1 VADRATLPAG
11 RATVGRHARRSV
23 RRRPAPGPL
32 LLRQIRHQNL
42 LFWRSPISAF
52 FTLLFPLVFLLLFN
66 ALQGDQT
73 IESRDGI
80 RFAQFFTPGILAFAV
95 VSACYTNLATSVPIN
110 RDEGVL
116 KRVRGTPL
124 PPWIYVAARVGSAV
138 WVAVLSAVLMVAVGV
153 ALFHVEVLWHLLPAA
168 VVTLLLGAA
177 CFCACGL
184 AVASLCPSGEAAPA
198 VANFTILPVVFVSD
212 IFYPL
217 DQVPTW
223 LQVAGSIFPVK
234 HFALAVQADFNP
246 FTQGSGFFWGHLAVI
261 AVWLVAASVVAL
273 RTFRW
278 EPGISTGRGSVRR
291 GRHRARRPPS
301 G

>member
-1 VADRATLPAG
+1 MADRAALPAG
-11 RATVGRHARRSV
+11 RATVDQPAHRRAG
-23 RRRPAPGPL
+23 RRPPPLAL

-66 ALQGDQT
+66 ALQGDRT
-73 IESRDGI
+73 IDTRDGI
-80 RFAQFFTPGILAFAV
+80 RFAQFFTPSILAFAV

-110 RDEGVL
+110 RDEGIL

-124 PPWIYVAARVGSAV
+124 PPWIYVAARIGSAV
-138 WVAVLSAVLMVAVGV
+138 WVAVLSSLMMIAVGV
-153 ALFHVEVLWHLLPAA
+153 VLFHVEVVWRLLPAA
-168 VVTLLLGAA
+168 GVTLLLGAA

-184 AVASLCPSGEAAPA
+184 AVAALCPSGEAAPA

-217 DQVPTW
+217 DEVPAW

-234 HFALAVQADFNP
+234 HFALAMQADFNP

-261 AVWLVAASVVAL
+261 AAWLAVAAAVAL
-273 RTFRW
+273 RKFRW
-278 EPGISTGRGSVRR
+278 EPSTSAPR
-291 GRHRARRPPS
+291 GRTRTRRRPR

>member
-1 VADRATLPAG
+1 MADRAALPAG
-11 RATVGRHARRSV
+11 QATVDQPARGRAG
-23 RRRPAPGPL
+23 RRPPPLAL

-66 ALQGDQT
+66 ALQGDRT
-73 IESRDGI
+73 IDTRDGI
-80 RFAQFFTPGILAFAV
+80 RFAQFFTPSILAFAV

-110 RDEGVL
+110 RDEGIL

-124 PPWIYVAARVGSAV
+124 PPWIYVAARIGSAV
-138 WVAVLSAVLMVAVGV
+138 WVAVLSSLVMIAVGV
-153 ALFHVEVLWHLLPAA
+153 VLFHVEVVWHLLPAA

-184 AVASLCPSGEAAPA
+184 AVAALCPSGEAAPA

-217 DQVPTW
+217 DEVPTW

-234 HFALAVQADFNP
+234 HFALAMQADFNP

-261 AVWLVAASVVAL
+261 AAWLAVAAAVAL
-273 RTFRW
+273 RKFRW
-278 EPGISTGRGSVRR
+278 EPSTSAPRTRTR
-291 GRHRARRPPS
+291 TRRRPR